1 MNLKPTNI
9 KQFRSFINL
18 RPSSLFRCF
27 QTICGVC
34 YNCTFQNTN
43 FQFYYLM
50 TLTQTEKI
58 SLENPLKVVQGSF
71 KEHVIRKMEFFDTPS
86 PNITLCHFFQTP
98 SVLCDSLKVINL
110 GLKQNFCL
118 YGCYRI
124 CYYIQ
129 GGRKCLK
136 FYLEPMCTLTCAHSN
151 KCINELC
158 WQNSGITILYRL

>member
-43 FQFYYLM
+43 FQFYYLI

-98 SVLCDSLKVINL
+98 SVLCDSLKSDKPW
-110 GLKQNFCL
+110 LKTEFLSIWLLQDMLLHTRRQKMPEILFRTYVHTNV
-118 YGCYRI
+118 
-124 CYYIQ
+124 
-129 GGRKCLK
+129 
-136 FYLEPMCTLTCAHSN
+136 CT
-151 KCINELC
+151 
-158 WQNSGITILYRL
+158 Q